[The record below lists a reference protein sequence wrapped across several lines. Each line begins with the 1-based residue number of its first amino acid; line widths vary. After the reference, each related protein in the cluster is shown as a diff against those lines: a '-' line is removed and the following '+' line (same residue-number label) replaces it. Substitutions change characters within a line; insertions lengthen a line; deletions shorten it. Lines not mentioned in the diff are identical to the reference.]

1 MTVITTIAEGALSVC
16 CFHGIGLVW
25 GNIISCM
32 YENDNMENAEE
43 SLYIAISNGDLDKAL
58 QFIANGLFD

>member
-1 MTVITTIAEGALSVC
+1 
-16 CFHGIGLVW
+16 
-25 GNIISCM
+25 M

-58 QFIANGLFD
+58 QFIANGLFYLTNWLYISLLIFALT

>member
-1 MTVITTIAEGALSVC
+1 MWDNFT
-16 CFHGIGLVW
+16 
-25 GNIISCM
+25 SCM

-58 QFIANGLFD
+58 QFIANGLFYLTNWLYISLLIFALT